1 MDLFRKSKE
10 NKIKALTEQVRLLE
24 TSQESRENKE
34 LILQSQ
40 ISDIDKKISKLQE
53 QKERLRLGIENSKT
67 SGVNVQ
73 KQIKDLLV
81 KIEELNQKIQKD

>member
-24 TSQESRENKE
+24 TSQESRVNKE

-53 QKERLRLGIENSKT
+53 QKERLKTGIENSQQ

-73 KQIKDLLV
+73 KQIKDLLS
-81 KIEELNQKIQKD
+81 KITELEQKLQKD